1 MLQDNGDTFTSS
13 INLALCGR
21 YDDRGSRRSDDNRGS
36 RRWDDDRSSRRDDH
50 GYTLIME
57 MMIVALL
64 EAIMMIVTIYVDVMM
79 TGDVIVGMIVVIHAM
94 IVMIAAP
101 MVAIVIVQLLHMWI
115 LYARFARFMVILQV
129 IVGGGM
135 RIKMILMMIPI
146 TRTRIRLPTLLL
158 MVLIQIGTLI
168 LELQIILLAN

>member
-13 INLALCGR
+13 INLALRGR
-21 YDDRGSRRSDDNRGS
+21 YDDRGPRRSDHNRGS

-50 GYTLIME
+50 GYTLVVE
-57 MMIVALL
+57 MMTVALL
-64 EAIMMIVTIYVDVMM
+64 EAIMMIVAVYVDMMM
-79 TGDVIVGMIVVIHAM
+79 TGDVIVVMIVVIHAM

-115 LYARFARFMVILQV
+115 LCARFARFMVILQV

-135 RIKMILMMIPI
+135 RIKIILMMISI
-146 TRTRIRLPTLLL
+146 TKIKTKVYILHHIEWT
-158 MVLIQIGTLI
+158 QIGSPI
-168 LELQIILLAN
+168 LELQIISPEN